1 MQLNDDVLCRAAT
14 LVRDRKMNALSEY
27 EAYPEHEFSEAFET
41 EQQEIMNQLGKGEIK
56 PYKVSMGWQYYARH
70 GLVAVLVCFLLTCI
84 AAPQAVMAGYHKLVE
99 VIETVVTEYTEYR
112 YQVNETV
119 DDTLQQVTFGYLPEG
134 MEITEELIQDRSYY
148 VEYRKDKN
156 FFRLEQLLLTDEDG
170 LGHIVDT
177 ENATVEQYMIKGTE
191 AKFISKRGMNGYV
204 WVYGKYLI
212 TGQSNLSV
220 EEMIEILESVQ
231 YGALHHNAE
240 HQMNKVLF
248 GYLPEGMEIV
258 KERNTERSYHVEYEI
273 GDKYFALEQRLIG
286 QDNNLTYVVDTEN
299 AVVEKDKINGEEII
313 YVYKDGIYNYVWIH
327 ENYHMKGDSNLELD
341 EIKKILEHI
350 K

>member
-41 EQQEIMNQLGKGEIK
+41 ELQEIMNQLGKGEIK

-84 AAPQAVMAGYHKLVE
+84 AAPQAVMAGYHKLIE

-134 MEITEELIQDRSYY
+134 MEITEESLNESLYY
-148 VEYRKDKN
+148 VLYQGNNRY
-156 FFRLEQLLLTDEDG
+156 FCLEQRLLLE
-170 LGHIVDT
+170 DT
-177 ENATVEQYMIKGTE
+177 ELTQIIDTEDAHIEQKQIQSETVVFSLKDGVY
-191 AKFISKRGMNGYV
+191 NYV
-204 WVYGKYLI
+204 WLYKNYQISGI
-212 TGQSNLSV
+212 SNLSV
-220 EEMIEILESVQ
+220 EEMIEILESIQ

-258 KERNTERSYHVEYEI
+258 KERNTERSYHVEYET

>member
-41 EQQEIMNQLGKGEIK
+41 ELQEIMNQLGKGEIK

-84 AAPQAVMAGYHKLVE
+84 AAPQAVMAGYHKLIE
-99 VIETVVTEYTEYR
+99 VIETVTEEYTLFRYSTTATDKADVFEPIKIVMPDEFVLKREILSEESAHWTYVHEDEYFIIVQNLITSDETAVAIDSEDAVKEVLVINSEEINLYLEEDICR
-112 YQVNETV
+112 FVWTSGKYQLHGHSN
-119 DDTLQQVTFGYLPEG
+119 L
-134 MEITEELIQDRSYY
+134 
-148 VEYRKDKN
+148 DKN
-156 FFRLEQLLLTDEDG
+156 
-170 LGHIVDT
+170 
-177 ENATVEQYMIKGTE
+177 TV
-191 AKFISKRGMNGYV
+191 
-204 WVYGKYLI
+204 L
-212 TGQSNLSV
+212 
-220 EEMIEILESVQ
+220 EILESIQ

-258 KERNTERSYHVEYEI
+258 KERNTERSYHVEYET